1 MKRLFV
7 FLLMLAVSCSTKN
20 DTKTIEALKSDSTT
34 ISKVDSD
41 SVKEEESS
49 EGDCV
54 FNNDYFGLTKEWI
67 KELKLEMYEWDSV
80 NYRAIVPDG
89 ADTIYFTKGGCGHF
103 GISFEFKLHEDHHPL
118 TDSSYWINKSMMIA
132 KRLNF
137 YFFDKSV
144 AAGQFRMERNRENS
158 IWFDVKDDQLE
169 DNLIYDGIE
178 VTEKRDEKIVS
189 MVVYYN

>member
-1 MKRLFV
+1 MKPIFAL
-7 FLLMLAVSCSTKN
+7 LLMLAASCSTKN
-20 DTKTIEALKSDSTT
+20 DTKTIETLKNDSTT
-34 ISKVDSD
+34 ISKVDS
-41 SVKEEESS
+41 VKEEESP
-49 EGDCV
+49 EDDCV

-67 KELKLEMYEWDSV
+67 KELKLEIYEWDTV

-118 TDSSYWINKSMMIA
+118 TDSSYWISKSMLIA

-137 YFFDKSV
+137 DFFDKSV
-144 AAGQFRMERNRENS
+144 ADGQFRMERNRENS

-178 VTEKRDEKIVS
+178 VVEKKDEKIVS